1 MSDRKIMYFKQ
12 QLKKLKK
19 QVKQMEAQREKTRYW
34 NHKAEL
40 LEMKK
45 QKLYWKDLLHSI
57 ENMTDEEIDDYVQ
70 EHTLSTPLSEYE
82 WIEEMTKDET

>member
-1 MSDRKIMYFKQ
+1 MSDEKIIYFKQ

-19 QVKQMEAQREKTRYW
+19 QVKQMESQREKNRTW

>member
-1 MSDRKIMYFKQ
+1 MTEEKILYFKQ

-19 QVKQMEAQREKTRYW
+19 QVKQMEAQREKTRSW

-57 ENMTDEEIDDYVQ
+57 ENWTDEEIDDYVQ

>member
-1 MSDRKIMYFKQ
+1 MTDDKILYFKQ

-19 QVKQMEAQREKTRYW
+19 QVKQMEAQREKTRSW
-34 NHKAEL
+34 NHKVEL

-57 ENMTDEEIDDYVQ
+57 ENWTDEEIDDYVQ

-82 WIEEMTKDET
+82 WIEEMTRDET

>member
-1 MSDRKIMYFKQ
+1 
-12 QLKKLKK
+12 
-19 QVKQMEAQREKTRYW
+19 
-34 NHKAEL
+34 
-40 LEMKK
+40 MKK

>member
-1 MSDRKIMYFKQ
+1 MTEDKILYFKQ

-19 QVKQMEAQREKTRYW
+19 QVKQMEVQREKTRSW

>member
-1 MSDRKIMYFKQ
+1 
-12 QLKKLKK
+12 
-19 QVKQMEAQREKTRYW
+19 
-34 NHKAEL
+34 
-40 LEMKK
+40 MKK

-57 ENMTDEEIDDYVQ
+57 ENWTDEEIDDYVQ